1 MKRFSETYGY
11 KPVKAMQVDSMD
23 ADLRNSLWNASVIYY
38 LNSLNASESSFIHL
52 ADWVNELVISLWI
65 NFFKAPIDS
74 MANLRG
80 VIFMDIK
87 TRFSYLE
94 WYEVYDFIQFLATE
108 STEKTVNKKFIK
120 YCNHVLENEISGW
133 RFVGEKIAP
142 VTSKEEIAAIEEA
155 LEQPKS
161 LRPVAI
167 HLNSA
172 LDFMSDRKS
181 PDHRNSIKESI
192 SAVES
197 MCTLIAGTKKA
208 ELTQALTAMRK
219 KGIDL
224 HPALE
229 QAFTKLYGYT
239 SNEGGIRHALLE
251 EPNLHFEDA
260 KFMLVACSAFINYL
274 KLKSSKA
281 GIKL

>member
-1 MKRFSETYGY
+1 
-11 KPVKAMQVDSMD
+11 MD
-23 ADLRNSLWNASVIYY
+23 DDLRNGLWNASVIYY
-38 LNSLNASESSFIHL
+38 LKSLNASESSFTRL

-74 MANLRG
+74 LANLRG
-80 VIFMDIK
+80 VVFADIR
-87 TRFSYLE
+87 TRFFSLE

-108 STEKTVNKKFIK
+108 STEKTRNKKFIE
-120 YCNHVLENEISGW
+120 YCNHVLESEISGW
-133 RFVGEKIAP
+133 RFVGGKIAA

-155 LEQPKS
+155 LKEPES

-167 HLNSA
+167 HLSSA

-197 MCTLIAGTKKA
+197 MCTLVAGTKKA

-219 KGIDL
+219 KGIRL

-229 QAFTKLYGYT
+229 QGFIKLYGYT
-239 SNEGGIRHALLE
+239 SDADGIRHALLE
-251 EPNLHFEDA
+251 EPDLHFEDA
-260 KFMLVACSAFINYL
+260 KFMLVMCSAFVNYL
-274 KLKSSKA
+274 KLKLSKA